1 MNYTEASS
9 TCYGHR
15 GYLAQI
21 MSDTRTN
28 FLSFQIE
35 QRIADLSKTS
45 VMTENVS
52 LDDKPIEPVQ
62 IPIRHAFIGLREFQ
76 RKGNFV
82 DSFNIPIQC
91 YLYRAWHPN
100 YPT

>member
-1 MNYTEASS
+1 MNYTEATN
-9 TCYGHR
+9 TCQGHR

-28 FLSFQIE
+28 FLSFLIE
-35 QRIADLSKTS
+35 QQIIDLSKTS
-45 VMTENVS
+45 LITES
-52 LDDKPIEPVQ
+52 ITSDEKPIEPVR
-62 IPIRHAFIGLREFQ
+62 IPIRHAFIGLSEIQ

-91 YLYRAWHPN
+91 YRFRAWHPN